1 MVSDVSGRC
10 EICHK
15 KAQTR
20 VCMLCGKRVC
30 ASHFY
35 PLLGIC
41 TDCVCVSDERTKGDK
56 GET

>member
-1 MVSDVSGRC
+1 MVSDVSDHC

-20 VCMLCGKRVC
+20 VCMLCGKSVC

-35 PLLGIC
+35 PLLSAC
-41 TDCVCVSDERTKGDK
+41 TDCVSDETEKR
-56 GET
+56 

>member
-41 TDCVCVSDERTKGDK
+41 TDCVSDETNKGGIK
-56 GET
+56 